1 MLLIGM
7 FDSPYVRRCAISL
20 KLLKLPFEHANWS
33 VGVDHASIRE
43 HSPLGRVP
51 ALVLDNR
58 EVLVDSAS
66 ILDHLDDVVGP
77 GHALLPASGSARRDA
92 LRIIANAIGA
102 AEKAREILYEKLV
115 RPVEKRHEPW
125 VERCRSQMHGALGQ
139 VEIACARRGLGEWLV
154 ADSLTQ
160 ADVTA
165 ACVFTFLVEALR
177 ICDEGTSR
185 YPRLKALTARC
196 EELPEFRATHL
207 AWFAFAAQ
215 TASNARS

>member
-20 KLLKLPFEHANWS
+20 RLLGLPFEHANWS
-33 VGVDHASIRE
+33 VGADHARIRAV
-43 HSPLGRVP
+43 SPLGRVP
-51 ALVLDNR
+51 VLVLDNH
-58 EVLVDSAS
+58 EVLSDSAS
-66 ILDHLDDVVGP
+66 ILDHLDDLAGP
-77 GHALLPASGSARRDA
+77 ARALLPASGLPRREA
-92 LRIIANAIGA
+92 SRIVANALGA

-125 VERCRSQMHGALGQ
+125 VDRCREQMHGALGQ
-139 VEIACARRGLGEWLV
+139 VEVACAKRGLGEWLV
-154 ADSLTQ
+154 GDSLTQ

-165 ACVFTFLVEALR
+165 ACVFTFLVEAVR
-177 ICDEGTSR
+177 ICEEGTSR

-215 TASNARS
+215 Q